1 MVREETTARRAVETL
16 SRYLRSHS
24 ELLTMRIEDAGD
36 LVILREEIEP
46 DFRAPMRQAIEL
58 FVGYLFS
65 ILRELLGPSWA
76 PRRVCFMH
84 AAPATLTGHLKVFGR
99 FVEFGCYF
107 DGIVCAAKDLAGP
120 LPSADPVMARY
131 ARQYLDA
138 MISRPDMTLA
148 DKVRQM
154 VRELLPLGR
163 CTIEKVAQHL
173 GVDRRTIH
181 RHLARTGDTFSSVV
195 DTVRAELAVS
205 YLDDGRR
212 RLTDIADL
220 LGFSAQSAFAR
231 WHRRQFGCTVTE
243 RRNRQQ
249 AVQQAHRP
257 AARARSSPAR

>member
-1 MVREETTARRAVETL
+1 V
-16 SRYLRSHS
+16 
-24 ELLTMRIEDAGD
+24 LTIRIEDAGD
-36 LVILREEIEP
+36 LVILRTEIAP
-46 DFRAPMRQAIEL
+46 LGRASLRQAMEL
-58 FVGYLFS
+58 FVGYLFR
-65 ILRELLGPSWA
+65 ILRELLGPSWE
-76 PRRVCFMH
+76 PLGVCFVH
-84 AAPATLTGHLKVFGR
+84 SAPAKLAGHLKVFGR
-99 FVEFGCYF
+99 FIEFNRDF
-107 DGIVCAAKDLAGP
+107 NGIVCAAKDLAGP
-120 LPSADPVMARY
+120 LPSADPAMARY
-131 ARQYLDA
+131 ARQYLEA
-138 MISRPDMTLA
+138 MVSRPDMTLA
-148 DKVRQM
+148 DKIRQL
-154 VRELLPLGR
+154 VREMMPLGR
-163 CTIEKVAQHL
+163 CTIEQVAQHL